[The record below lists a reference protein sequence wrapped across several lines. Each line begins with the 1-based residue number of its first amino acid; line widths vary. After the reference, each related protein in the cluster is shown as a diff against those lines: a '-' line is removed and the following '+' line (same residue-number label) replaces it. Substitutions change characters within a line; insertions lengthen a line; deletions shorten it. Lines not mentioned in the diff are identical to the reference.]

1 MINLI
6 IIKPYWFIW
15 IKIIQ
20 NISLL
25 CLFVLLGGSAI
36 VSFVK
41 NVTTIN
47 IDFINIDF
55 NLFLY
60 FLFFLFVFLISFL
73 LDTLIK
79 RESLIQL
86 DLDDKNQA
94 NDIYLQVNIY
104 KGYPS
109 YWGHFIKMPHH
120 NSKKK
125 YLFRYDS
132 DFVKIIPREQIKYTN
147 WHPLILEKTSK
158 ILKESLNLF

>member
-25 CLFVLLGGSAI
+25 FSFVLLGGSAI

-47 IDFINIDF
+47 IDF
-55 NLFLY
+55 NLLMY

-73 LDTLIK
+73 LDILIK
-79 RESLIQL
+79 RESLIHL

-109 YWGHFIKMPHH
+109 YWGHFIKMSHH

-132 DFVKIIPREQIKYTN
+132 DFVKIIPKEQIKYAN

-158 ILKESLNLF
+158 ILKESLNLLWAIN